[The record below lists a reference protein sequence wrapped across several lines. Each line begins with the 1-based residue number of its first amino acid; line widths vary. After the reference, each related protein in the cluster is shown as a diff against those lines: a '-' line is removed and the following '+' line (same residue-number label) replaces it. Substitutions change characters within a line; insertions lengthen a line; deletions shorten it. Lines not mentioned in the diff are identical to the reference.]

1 LNALSNAC
9 NQKSNRE
16 PAMQLE
22 EGEIQKALNHLE
34 SQSLVRSIAESRATK
49 FEHRL
54 QDAFNFYRPEV
65 AIICELLLRGP
76 QTPEELRTRPPA
88 MHPSKALKRG
98 PPALNRRGN
107 RDPPLVTVLP
117 RQPGTKEAR
126 YAHLLGEASPL
137 AAGGGKTAGEEES
150 PEERSST
157 RSGRGEIMALREEV
171 AQLRGEVASLH
182 QQFADFRKQFE

>member
-1 LNALSNAC
+1 RAPPP
-9 NQKSNRE
+9 
-16 PAMQLE
+16 PA
-22 EGEIQKALNHLE
+22 A
-34 SQSLVRSIAESRATK
+34 RA
-49 FEHRL
+49 
-54 QDAFNFYRPEV
+54 
-65 AIICELLLRGP
+65 
-76 QTPEELRTRPPA
+76 RPPSDMLPFKA
-88 MHPSKALKRG
+88 RKARHPPRHRPGKRE
-98 PPALNRRGN
+98 
-107 RDPPLVTVLP
+107 PPLVTVLP